1 MDTRDSSNLDV
12 KYVEVVTCTYEDL
25 CGMKTP
31 VNGRLYHTSD
41 TNEFFYD
48 WNNKRHKLSVF
59 STGGPS
65 ESGAVIS
72 KTELSNWLRENNYLT
87 NLSLTDAI
95 VEIIG
100 APIRE
105 IITKQA
111 LENYSRNYLL
121 TKEELNMLDQPL
133 EFVERLRGLENSN
146 SSLYEYYNRLAEDIS
161 NVRLLAND
169 RISAG
174 DLGSALEDYVSKDEA
189 GSVYLTKDDAASTYV
204 SNGDLDG
211 RLSGY
216 VTRDGLGGS
225 LAPYQTKSEAAG
237 KFLTKSDASIYLKKT
252 AAHETYVEKRELSDY
267 ETKAGVN
274 EKLSGYVS
282 KADAGNFVTKDM
294 AGAYLTGADLTG
306 YARVEDMN
314 DTLSVFAKK
323 MWVDENYMRKT
334 DIPERLAPYATT
346 EYLEGRLRLY
356 ETAESAGRRS
366 AAMSDRIDAIDTR
379 LSGYTTKTELGN
391 TLNGYVTRSDMSAY
405 MTKTDADTRFSAYVR
420 KEDIP
425 ASLDGLETT
434 ESVDRKI
441 AAMDEKV
448 QAVGNRL
455 SGYPTRSEMRSTL
468 DGYATRA
475 SLASLVTKDA
485 LNVRFSEYSKTSDI
499 ESRLEAY
506 GRKSDIDA
514 RLEGYVTTEQADG
527 TYMRKSELTGYVKV
541 GDMNDTLSVFAKK
554 MWVDENYMRKFDLE
568 EYSKREEVES
578 LLDGVE
584 ERMGGFLTLE
594 DVNGM
599 FMPKS
604 DLTGY
609 AKVSDVD
616 DTLSVFA
623 KKMWVDENY
632 MRKFDLGEYPKRNEV
647 ESIVSG
653 AVGGMSGN
661 FLTLDEAGDMFM
673 PKSDLTG
680 YAKAADVNETLS
692 VFAKK
697 FWVDENYMRK
707 FNLEEYPNR
716 YEVGTE
722 LRKYETKEGVDEKI
736 RDFIT
741 LDDVRDMFLSP
752 SSLDGYVTVEGMNN
766 TLAVFAK
773 KFWVDEN
780 YMRKFNLEEYMK
792 ASDIYNTFI
801 DKSTADSI
809 YLSKEEADNLYLKIN
824 SVVNKT
830 GDYVERYEMES
841 FAKKVWVD
849 ENYMRKSQMAG
860 IQDAMVLSKE
870 FGTRQQLMAA
880 ERRIQQGFYYLTD
893 DDEMWVAINMTQQPN
908 SEKIFVNITNLEAT
922 FALYFGGDDVNW

>member
-25 CGMKTP
+25 CGMKMP

-161 NVRLLAND
+161 NVRLLANA

-189 GSVYLTKDDAASTYV
+189 GSVYLTRDDAASTYV

-216 VTRDGLGGS
+216 VTRDGLSGS

-405 MTKTDADTRFSAYVR
+405 MTKTDADTRLSAYVR

-499 ESRLEAY
+499 ENRLEAY

-527 TYMRKSELTGYVKV
+527 TYMRKSELTGYVNV
-541 GDMNDTLSVFAKK
+541 GDMN
-554 MWVDENYMRKFDLE
+554 E
-568 EYSKREEVES
+568 
-578 LLDGVE
+578 
-584 ERMGGFLTLE
+584 
-594 DVNGM
+594 
-599 FMPKS
+599 
-604 DLTGY
+604 
-609 AKVSDVD
+609 
-616 DTLSVFA
+616 TLSVFA

-692 VFAKK
+692 
-697 FWVDENYMRK
+697 
-707 FNLEEYPNR
+707 
-716 YEVGTE
+716 
-722 LRKYETKEGVDEKI
+722 
-736 RDFIT
+736 
-741 LDDVRDMFLSP
+741 
-752 SSLDGYVTVEGMNN
+752 
-766 TLAVFAK
+766 VFAK